1 MTIDTLINCFPSR
14 GYTWSVTS
22 GDYKDQNKKSLALEE
37 FDRALQEY
45 NMNRYDY
52 QKKWTNLQ
60 IQFLRNYNHQNNS
73 KKSGCGTDEVFQS
86 A

>member
-1 MTIDTLINCFPSR
+1 MDTHGVLPVVTIKTK
-14 GYTWSVTS
+14 T
-22 GDYKDQNKKSLALEE
+22 KSLALEE